1 MKFLYILIAII
12 ILLVLITVHEFGH
25 YIFGKLLKFKI
36 NEFSVGFGKALY
48 SKTKKNGEVFS
59 IRMIPLGGY
68 CAFEGEDEEN
78 PTPAAFNNQKP
89 WKRMIVLAGGVFFNF
104 LFGVLTAAIYLMV
117 TGYGVPVVSFLAPD
131 SVNNSLQEGDRIVAV
146 DGVSIEAYR
155 QFATLAKRYELN
167 EEFELTIERKVGGT
181 YQRQTETVR
190 KYDGEAFYFASA
202 TTIGSSKIYK
212 DDSGTAVE
220 LSLADFNEYLM
231 GIIPETDENGK
242 YIIVSLNS
250 DTVKFYKDD
259 SLTESA
265 EYSDTEIKN
274 LVGLTLSGRGQ
285 TLGIVYITEKASYG
299 FFESLLKAWPFCFYI
314 CGLILGVLGGIFTGA
329 TKIADLG
336 GTITAISQMGSVM
349 ELGFSSFLLLLPLLS
364 MNLALFNFL
373 PIPSLDGARE
383 VFVLIE
389 SVRGKPINRKVEG
402 MIHLVGLILLFAL
415 VIVLDGYHIFAGLV

>member
-1 MKFLYILIAII
+1 MKVLYIIIAIV

-25 YIFGKLLKFKI
+25 YTFGKLLKFKI

-131 SVNNSLQEGDRIVAV
+131 SVNINLQEGDRIVAV

-155 QFATLAKRYELN
+155 QFATLAGKYELN
-167 EEFELTIERKVGGT
+167 EEFELTIERNVGGSF
-181 YQRQTETVR
+181 QKRTETVH
-190 KYDGEAFYFASA
+190 KYSGEAFYFASA
-202 TTIGSSKIYK
+202 TTIGENKIYK
-212 DDSGTAVE
+212 DNSGTPEE
-220 LSLADFNEYLM
+220 LSLEDFNNYLM
-231 GIIPETDENGK
+231 SIVPEMGEDGK
-242 YIIVSLNS
+242 YIIISLNS

-259 SLTESA
+259 SLSENA
-265 EYSDTEIKN
+265 EYSDKEIKE
-274 LVGLTLSGRGQ
+274 LVGLTLSGKG
-285 TLGIVYITEKASYG
+285 TSLGVVYTTEKMGYG
-299 FFESLLKAWPFCFYI
+299 FFESLVKAWPFCFYI

-329 TKIADLG
+329 TKVSDLG

-402 MIHLVGLILLFAL
+402 MIHLVGLVLLFAL